1 MLPFSYAV
9 RNLFRSKSRL
19 LQTIGGSAAVVLL
32 VMVAVAINHGMK
44 RVLAASGSEY
54 NIILI
59 GAGSE
64 ESIQR
69 SEVAERA
76 AGIAESGIPGIHE
89 ALGVRAVSGEIQY
102 MSYLSLADG
111 RRTQGL
117 FRGVTPQALLVHPQ
131 VRLLEGA
138 FPSSG
143 QIMLGRYA
151 WRKLGLGEGDLKTG
165 GSITVDGQK
174 LEISGIFV
182 APGTVLES
190 EIWATLGDLKVIA
203 KRDTLSCVVVR
214 LDDPADFAEADLF
227 AKQRL
232 DLELSALRES
242 DYYARLSA
250 FFKPLRAM
258 TWITAALIAAGAL
271 FGGVNT
277 LYAAFASRVR
287 EMATLQ
293 AIGFR
298 RGPLLLSL
306 VQESTLAC
314 LIGTLIASILAM
326 MWLDGRTIP
335 FSIGAFTIEIG
346 PGVATTG
353 LLTGILLGL
362 LGALPAGRD
371 QRCEPFGGGRSG
383 PDRGNDLRPADVLGH
398 SGFAARENASQPG

>member
-9 RNLFRSKSRL
+9 RNLFRSKTRL

-32 VMVAVAINHGMK
+32 VMAAVAINRGMK
-44 RVLAASGSEY
+44 RVLAASGSEH
-54 NIILI
+54 NVILV

-76 AGIAESGIPGIHE
+76 AGIAEAGIQGIHE

-117 FRGVTPQALLVHPQ
+117 FRGVTAQALLVHPQ
-131 VRLLEGA
+131 VRLLDGA

-143 QIMLGRYA
+143 QVMLGRYA
-151 WRKLGLGEGDLKTG
+151 WRKLGLGAGDLKTG
-165 GSITVDGQK
+165 SSILVDGQE
-174 LEISGIFV
+174 LEISGTFA

-190 EIWATLGDLKVIA
+190 EIWATLGDLKVIS
-203 KRDTLSCVVVR
+203 KRDTLSCVVIR
-214 LDDPADFAEADLF
+214 LDDPADYAEADLF

-242 DYYARLSA
+242 DYYSRLST

-335 FSIGAFTIEIG
+335 FSIGAFTMEIS

-353 LLTGILLGL
+353 LLTGVFLGL
-362 LGALPAGRD
+362 LGALPPAI
-371 QRCEPFGGGRSG
+371 RCLKPPLPSA
-383 PDRGNDLRPADVLGH
+383 LRM
-398 SGFAARENASQPG
+398 S

>member
-54 NIILI
+54 NVILI

-76 AGIAESGIPGIHE
+76 AGIAEAGIPGIHE

-117 FRGVTPQALLVHPQ
+117 FRGVTPQALLVHAQ
-131 VRLLEGA
+131 VRLMDGA

-143 QIMLGRYA
+143 QVMLGRYA

-165 GSITVDGQK
+165 GSITVDGQE
-174 LEISGIFV
+174 LEISGVFA

-314 LIGTLIASILAM
+314 LIGTLIASMLAM

-335 FSIGAFTIEIG
+335 FSIGAFTMEIG

-353 LLTGILLGL
+353 LLTGVVLGL
-362 LGALPAGRD
+362 LGALPPAI
-371 QRCEPFGGGRSG
+371 RCLKP
-383 PDRGNDLRPADVLGH
+383 PLPTALRM
-398 SGFAARENASQPG
+398 S

>member
-54 NIILI
+54 NVILI

-76 AGIAESGIPGIHE
+76 AGIAEAGIQGIHE

-102 MSYLSLADG
+102 MGYFSLADG
-111 RRTQGL
+111 RRMQGL

-143 QIMLGRYA
+143 QVMLGRYA
-151 WRKLGLGEGDLKTG
+151 WRKLGIGEGDLKTG
-165 GSITVDGQK
+165 GSITVDGQE
-174 LEISGIFV
+174 LGISGIFA

-190 EIWATLGDLKVIA
+190 EIWATLGDMKVIA

-214 LDDPADFAEADLF
+214 LDDPADYAEADLF

-271 FGGVNT
+271 FGGINT

-314 LIGTLIASILAM
+314 LIGTLIASMLAM

-353 LLTGILLGL
+353 LLTGVLLGL
-362 LGALPAGRD
+362 LGALPPAI
-371 QRCEPFGGGRSG
+371 RCLKPPLPSA
-383 PDRGNDLRPADVLGH
+383 LRM
-398 SGFAARENASQPG
+398 S